1 MRQVERE
8 SDGER
13 GARPAVERREVIGLG
28 CSNETTSSDGVRGSE
43 RRSGKRNYRAGRG
56 TRWEGGGP

>member
-13 GARPAVERREVIGLG
+13 GARPAVERREVTGLG
-28 CSNETTSSDGVRGSE
+28 RSNETTSSDGGRGTG
-43 RRSGKRNYRAGRG
+43 RRSGERDHGAGIG